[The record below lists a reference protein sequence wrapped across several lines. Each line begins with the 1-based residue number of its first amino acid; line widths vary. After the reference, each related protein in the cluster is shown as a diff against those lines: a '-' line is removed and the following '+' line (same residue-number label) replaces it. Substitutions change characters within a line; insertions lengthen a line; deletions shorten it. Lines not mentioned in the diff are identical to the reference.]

1 MLIVWFFEKC
11 FFLRESDL
19 SFVGV
24 YVWKKIMFSYKDIN
38 DICCNVCGLI
48 CLCLC
53 DVEKLIYD
61 IGNRDKGVD

>member
-1 MLIVWFFEKC
+1 MFE
-11 FFLRESDL
+11 RN
-19 SFVGV
+19 
-24 YVWKKIMFSYKDIN
+24 IMFSYKDIN